1 MWVCDLCLEVNDN
14 EHVKCIKC
22 GEPKAP
28 ELKLADEI
36 RDLQQPPPDGHRP
49 EAAGYIPTSPL
60 IVPSSTTVSPSLV
73 RGGFITLAVGWA
85 ILVAVLLF
93 SIAKPP
99 TPSTTV
105 TPAGAASTATSSAPS
120 SAASAEFIRDRQLLR
135 VFLVIVL
142 PLAVLF
148 IPSTHWEFNPKSGL
162 LIRSRGN
169 MLSRREDGVW
179 DMASI
184 DKVHV
189 GEISAAAASTRHTSG
204 DGDGF
209 NVLLTVQIV
218 FKNEDT
224 LNIGPELSDGNW
236 AQRKVDEIN
245 RFLHKWQRQL

>member
-1 MWVCDLCLEVNDN
+1 
-14 EHVKCIKC
+14 
-22 GEPKAP
+22 
-28 ELKLADEI
+28 
-36 RDLQQPPPDGHRP
+36 
-49 EAAGYIPTSPL
+49 
-60 IVPSSTTVSPSLV
+60 
-73 RGGFITLAVGWA
+73 
-85 ILVAVLLF
+85 
-93 SIAKPP
+93 
-99 TPSTTV
+99 
-105 TPAGAASTATSSAPS
+105 
-120 SAASAEFIRDRQLLR
+120 
-135 VFLVIVL
+135 
-142 PLAVLF
+142 
-148 IPSTHWEFNPKSGL
+148 
-162 LIRSRGN
+162 